1 VFHDKDWWH
10 NSPISCHG
18 VAAVRPD
25 WFTRLDYSLPA
36 LLRPGCANLASLAIG
51 NLGSESDREDVGG
64 SQSGQDQP
72 NYMSPRSLTPLLER
86 NSQRYLQKLGCEK
99 VRGTSVQR
107 DFIVFGHPSC
117 EGDEYAEKLYVIIH
131 DASEVN
137 QSSMQKSHPQFSH
150 RSQVVPGPFISHNCE
165 CDCPPLLLLCI
176 VLLHMF
182 STKSCRSLTGILF
195 VAYYLDFV

>member
-1 VFHDKDWWH
+1 M
-10 NSPISCHG
+10 PG
-18 VAAVRPD
+18 VAAVRHD

-64 SQSGQDQP
+64 SQSLWH
-72 NYMSPRSLTPLLER
+72 YEPRPAKLYVP
-86 NSQRYLQKLGCEK
+86 QKLHCLREIHRDIYRNLDVRN

-107 DFIVFGHPSC
+107 NFIFFGHPSC
-117 EGDEYAEKLYVIIH
+117 EGDEYAERLYVIIH
-131 DASEVN
+131 EVFEVN
-137 QSSMQKSHPQFSH
+137 PSSMQKSHPQFSH
-150 RSQVVPGPFISHNCE
+150 RSEVVPGPFISHNCE
-165 CDCPPLLLLCI
+165 CDCPLLLLLCI

-182 STKSCRSLTGILF
+182 STKSCSSLTGILF